1 MRMNSLW
8 APHESNSAND
18 SAVSVRSEEAI
29 EQPRWT
35 FAFAFAVA
43 RGLFVVTRQR
53 VALYATSA
61 IAIAVALI
69 ASTRQRI
76 APYAAYAPER
86 AHTLV
91 ALKWF
96 GIAAAC
102 IYVGVAGVLYATQ
115 RSLMYFPDTVHTT
128 PAEAGLP
135 KATEVPLT
143 AADGVH
149 ITAWVAAPQA
159 DKPVIVYFHGNGGSL
174 RYGAARFRQLIGAG
188 IGLVALEYRGY
199 GGNEGSPSEPGL
211 IADGE
216 AAYAYA
222 AAHYPVKQI
231 VLWGQSLGS
240 GVALAV
246 AAEKPV
252 SRVIL
257 EAPFTSAAAVASMRY
272 WYIPVSLL
280 MKDQFHSDRRI
291 KKVTAPLLILHGVK
305 DRVVP
310 YAMGERLFELANQP
324 KYIVRFLDAG
334 HDNLDANGALN
345 AVARF
350 LAGDMDQ
357 VPGPPRL
364 TDPKS

>member
-1 MRMNSLW
+1 MSSLS
-8 APHESNSAND
+8 APHQDDGGND
-18 SAVSVRSEEAI
+18 GGVPGRSEVAVA
-29 EQPRWT
+29 QPRST
-35 FAFAFAVA
+35 IVYALAVA
-43 RGLFVVTRQR
+43 SGLLIVMRQQ
-53 VALYATSA
+53 VAQRAAYALA
-61 IAIAVALI
+61 IALGLIEVA
-69 ASTRQRI
+69 RQRI
-76 APYAAYAPER
+76 APYAASLPWR
-86 AHTLV
+86 AQTLI
-91 ALKWF
+91 ALKW
-96 GIAAAC
+96 IAVAAAC
-102 IYVGVAGVLYATQ
+102 VYVGVAAVLYATQ
-115 RSLMYFPDTVHTT
+115 RSLMYFPDTAHTT

-135 KATEVPLT
+135 EATEVPLT

-149 ITAWVAAPQA
+149 ITAWVAAPQG

-174 RYGAARFRQLIGAG
+174 RYAAARLRELIGAG

-199 GGNEGSPSEPGL
+199 GGNEDSPSESGL

-240 GVALAV
+240 GVAVAV

-252 SRVIL
+252 DRVIL
-257 EAPFTSAAAVASMRY
+257 EAPFTSTAAVASVRY
-272 WYIPVSLL
+272 WYMPVSLL

-291 KKVTAPLLILHGVK
+291 AKVTAPLLILHGVQ

-310 YAMGERLFELANQP
+310 YAMGERLFELANKP
-324 KYIVRFLDAG
+324 KHIVRFLDAG

-350 LAGDMDQ
+350 LAGDLDQ
-357 VPGPPRL
+357 IPKPPKIN
-364 TDPKS
+364 PY